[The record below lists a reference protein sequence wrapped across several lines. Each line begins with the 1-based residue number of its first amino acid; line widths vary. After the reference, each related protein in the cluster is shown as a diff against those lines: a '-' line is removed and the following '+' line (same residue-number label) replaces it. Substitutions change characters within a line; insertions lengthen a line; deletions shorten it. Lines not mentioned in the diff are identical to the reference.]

1 MAKDCPWQTKDF
13 DLTKSKETVA
23 QQFAVV
29 NSIETMRASGSVE
42 RNAKGKNG
50 HNPGGKQVKA
60 VQQAEAKAKK
70 LKRTSSLLDKPD
82 DQLGLYEFIMCL
94 VRIAFSHPNPNPNP
108 NPNQVSSRSHAVL
121 QLRLETTARFGEVP
135 ERRTG

>member
-1 MAKDCPWQTKDF
+1 MK
-13 DLTKSKETVA
+13 
-23 QQFAVV
+23 
-29 NSIETMRASGSVE
+29 ASGSVE

-70 LKRTSSLLDKPD
+70 LKGTTSLLDKPD

-94 VRIAFSHPNPNPNP
+94 VRIIAFSHPNPNPNP
-108 NPNQVSSRSHAVL
+108 NPSPEPNPNSHPHPYPYPHPHLGCGLAV
-121 QLRLETTARFGEVP
+121 V
-135 ERRTG
+135 